1 MNGVRAP
8 LAINEHNHEPD
19 HPGYVTHERF
29 NGGQTPSRISNGF
42 HEGPAVSQFVLP
54 ESERLIPSVENESHV
69 PRRQEPLHGRV
80 APGPSDRQFQ
90 DRFVGPRILELDDDP
105 KTPTLKRRRV
115 EDVDRSTRVTS
126 HSMTDTQLHGSA
138 PLPCR
143 PSRHDGYSN
152 PGSMAHDASRSQ
164 VFRYDQGIAR
174 QVELVPIIRPSHA
187 DQNDGPTNA
196 SVQHR
201 HDNDTWANQI
211 SQPLRGPRSRYEPP
225 IESPLRQAHSHPQ
238 QGISAAPPS
247 RSLMINPQLSPEVHR
262 PENSK
267 YYPIHRLPASY
278 VNEAMPRP
286 DYTQLGTRKNLSVE
300 NMPVRLRPVHHNG
313 VGLSMH
319 AGGRP
324 AMDRSDWVQ
333 YVTRASDTEAQGY
346 THGPAHYSH
355 EDTHRVGRNPQA
367 PMALSPGRFSGPGT
381 RFYNGESAVNKA
393 RNFEATGPRPEHE
406 VVYITSSPAGGEG

>member
-8 LAINEHNHEPD
+8 LAINTHNHEPD

-54 ESERLIPSVENESHV
+54 EAERLIPSVENESHV

-90 DRFVGPRILELDDDP
+90 NRFVGPRILELDDDP

-126 HSMTDTQLHGSA
+126 HSVTDTQLHGSA
-138 PLPCR
+138 PLPCK

-152 PGSMAHDASRSQ
+152 PESMAHGASRSQ
-164 VFRYDQGIAR
+164 VLRYDQGHAR
-174 QVELVPIIRPSHA
+174 RVELVPIIRPSHA

-225 IESPLRQAHSHPQ
+225 IDSPLRQAQSQPQ
-238 QGISAAPPS
+238 QGISAAPTS
-247 RSLMINPQLSPEVHR
+247 RSLMTNPQLSPEVHR
-262 PENSK
+262 PEHPK

-286 DYTQLGTRKNLSVE
+286 DYTQLGSRKNLSVE
-300 NMPVRLRPVHHNG
+300 NMPVRLRLVHHNG

-333 YVTRASDTEAQGY
+333 YVTRASDTEAP
-346 THGPAHYSH
+346 HGPAHYSH

-367 PMALSPGRFSGPGT
+367 PMALSPGRFSGLGA
-381 RFYNGESAVNKA
+381 RFYNGQSAVNKP